1 MWRRNFCTSSLSCSK
16 LTVKN
21 VSFPGILWC
30 FYMRSSIFE
39 VTHKQQFKCN
49 VYFWHL
55 YKYYM
60 SKRRIPS
67 NYFFKFFIFKLFIG
81 IFHKKSDLIFWCK
94 FKRFLYKIFKAH
106 FILLIHYIVLL
117 SKICQTKKT
126 RALRDIWDRKYNSA
140 NVSTF
145 GHGRAILFAPTV
157 RVEDIFGLA
166 GHNRIR
172 VEDIAGHIII

>member
-1 MWRRNFCTSSLSCSK
+1 
-16 LTVKN
+16 
-21 VSFPGILWC
+21 
-30 FYMRSSIFE
+30 
-39 VTHKQQFKCN
+39 
-49 VYFWHL
+49 
-55 YKYYM
+55 M

-145 GHGRAILFAPTV
+145 CHGRAILFAPTV
-157 RVEDIFGLA
+157 GTVEEGNFEHLANFEAKLKICRIFFRPFLG
-166 GHNRIR
+166 GERPYQKFY
-172 VEDIAGHIII
+172 